1 MAVRSHI
8 GRIMGKVAE
17 LYRLED
23 HVRDNEYQFR
33 KLEDKIDQVDRR
45 LDRIEQLILEIK
57 ASLKN

>member
-1 MAVRSHI
+1 
-8 GRIMGKVAE
+8 MGKVAE

-33 KLEDKIDQVDRR
+33 KLEDKIDQVDQR